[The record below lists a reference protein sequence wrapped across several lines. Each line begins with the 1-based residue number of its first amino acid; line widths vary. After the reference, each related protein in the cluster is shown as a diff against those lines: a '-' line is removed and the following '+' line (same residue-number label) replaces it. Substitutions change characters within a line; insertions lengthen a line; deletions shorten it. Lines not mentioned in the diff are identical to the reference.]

1 MNSDYR
7 YCTKTLPSFFIPL
20 TWSCRC
26 YFFDVPTH
34 PLLMATDS
42 GHMSSGHSRQA
53 LPGSLSWSSHFQAH
67 LLTVTPS
74 KRGLLTFL
82 ASHMQFPLLG
92 LTPPTPK
99 SHPSPFGTFWCHLS
113 DPFSLGRHPCPPT
126 VCWNCPFV
134 FSHRAFCFP
143 CFTVLPFPVRG
154 GGGLSACVCPP
165 LQTLNFCIWGL
176 LL

>member
-74 KRGLLTFL
+74 KRGFLTFL

-113 DPFSLGRHPCPPT
+113 DPFSLGRHPCPPH
-126 VCWNCPFV
+126 CLLELSLC
-134 FSHRAFCFP
+134 
-143 CFTVLPFPVRG
+143 VLPPCLLLSLLHSTTVSRTGRG
-154 GGGLSACVCPP
+154 LGACVCPP
-165 LQTLNFCIWGL
+165 LQTLNFCIGGL
-176 LL
+176 LV